1 MVLSF
6 VLGWWSSTGV
16 EVEVGGERRLSEH
29 SSAAM
34 FCVLGL
40 QVFGQFFPRR

>member
-1 MVLSF
+1 LISTW
-6 VLGWWSSTGV
+6 LDDCSTGV
-16 EVEVGGERRLSEH
+16 EVEIGGERRVSEH

-40 QVFGQFFPRR
+40 QVSF